1 DDLTIKLSNGGTVT
15 VKAGDTSAIYTAPV
29 QGDDVYK
36 DGGPLS
42 VTIDSATV
50 KDQAFEDLQLSKEPG
65 VVQINDTV
73 DTVTV
78 SIAGN
83 GDVFENANP
92 TFTITLN
99 QALKDDLTVKL
110 SNGGSVTVKA
120 GETSAIYTA
129 PIQGDDVYKDG
140 GPLSV
145 TITEAT
151 VKDQV
156 FEDLQLSKEPG
167 VVQINDTTDTVT
179 VSIAGNGPV
188 FENAN
193 PTFTITLNQALK
205 DDLTVKLSNGGTVT
219 VKAGDTSAIYTAPI
233 QGDDVY
239 KDGGPLSVTITDAS
253 VPGKV
258 FEDLQLSKEPGVVQ
272 INDTTDTVTVSI
284 AGNGDVFENANPT
297 FTVSINQALKD
308 DLTVK
313 LSNGGTVTVK
323 AGDTSAIYTAPIQGD
338 DVYKDGGPLS
348 VTIDSATVKDQ
359 VFEDLQLSKEPGV
372 VQINDTTDTVTVSIA
387 GNGPV
392 FENVNPTFT
401 VSINRALADDLTVK
415 LSNGGTVTVKAGD
428 TSAIYTAPVQGDD
441 VYKDGGP
448 LSVTIDSATVKDQVF
463 EDLQLSKEPG

>member
-1 DDLTIKLSNGGTVT
+1 MIPARSIPRQ
-15 VKAGDTSAIYTAPV
+15 S
-29 QGDDVYK
+29 QGDDVY
-36 DGGPLS
+36 
-42 VTIDSATV
+42 
-50 KDQAFEDLQLSKEPG
+50 
-65 VVQINDTV
+65 N
-73 DTVTV
+73 
-78 SIAGN
+78 
-83 GDVFENANP
+83 
-92 TFTITLN
+92 
-99 QALKDDLTVKL
+99 
-110 SNGGSVTVKA
+110 
-120 GETSAIYTA
+120 
-129 PIQGDDVYKDG
+129 DG

-179 VSIAGNGPV
+179 VSIAGNGDV

-193 PTFTITLNQALK
+193 PTFTVSINQALK

-219 VKAGDTSAIYTAPI
+219 VKAGNTVAIYTAPV

-239 KDGGPLSVTITDAS
+239 KDGGPLSVTITEATVKDQ
-253 VPGKV
+253 V

-348 VTIDSATVKDQ
+348 VTITEATVKDQ
-359 VFEDLQLSKEPGV
+359 VFEDLQLSKEPGDR
-372 VQINDTTDTVTVSIA
+372 INDTVASRWQRSCPRTRNPNFIA
-387 GNGPV
+387 WTKVVEGRYWHRRGTMAVRLPSKPV
-392 FENVNPTFT
+392 
-401 VSINRALADDLTVK
+401 IRARSTPRRSRAR
-415 LSNGGTVTVKAGD
+415 
-428 TSAIYTAPVQGDD
+428 TSTKTA
-441 VYKDGGP
+441 
-448 LSVTIDSATVKDQVF
+448 AR
-463 EDLQLSKEPG
+463 